1 MAEKRKSLPL
11 SEDMRDYL
19 RAIGSRG
26 GRIGGP
32 IGGRRRAEK
41 LGPRRRREIAR
52 KAALARWG
60 RKKGGQRA

>member
-11 SEDMRDYL
+11 SEDVRDYL
-19 RAIGSRG
+19 RMIGSRG

-41 LGPRRRREIAR
+41 LSPRRRREIAKR
-52 KAALARWG
+52 AALARWRG
-60 RKKGGQRA
+60 KKGGGRT